1 MENEMSRYEIINIM
15 PEIGAC
21 LKKTKSFNTEQ
32 EAIDLLEDA
41 FKQKQIACTYKK
53 EENGVSFKN
62 EFGSEVAR
70 VVASSQPSWHQ
81 LGRA

>member
-1 MENEMSRYEIINIM
+1 MGRYEIINIM
-15 PEIGAC
+15 PVIGVC

-32 EAIDLLEDA
+32 EAIDVLEVA
-41 FKQKQIACTYKK
+41 FKQKQIAYTYKK

-62 EFGSEVAR
+62 EFGSEMAR
-70 VVASSQPSWHQ
+70 VVTGSQPFWHQ